1 MMKKLG
7 ADFGQGGSGLTDG
20 RLAGALSELQGL
32 TTVVVNG
39 AAAATNIAVGGLG
52 LDDHV
57 QSCVAYTGGVP
68 SVLTVS
74 AQTAGNVQFASNTT
88 GAKIVINFYA
98 K

>member
-20 RLAGALSELQGL
+20 RLADALTELQGL

-39 AAAATNIAVGGLG
+39 AAAATNIAVAGLG
-52 LDDHV
+52 ADDHV
-57 QSCVAYTGGVP
+57 QSCIAYTGGVP
-68 SVLTVS
+68 SALAVS
-74 AQTAGNVQFASNTT
+74 AQTAGNVQFASDTA
-88 GAKIVINFYA
+88 GAKVVINFYA